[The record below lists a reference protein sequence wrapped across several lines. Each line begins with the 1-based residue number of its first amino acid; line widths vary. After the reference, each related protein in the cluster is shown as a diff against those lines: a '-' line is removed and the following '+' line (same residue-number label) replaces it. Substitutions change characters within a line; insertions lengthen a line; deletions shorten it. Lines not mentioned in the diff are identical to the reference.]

1 MIGGDPPAPSN
12 QLTSSLSSSPLAPSF
27 TLFHFSLINL
37 HRILTPGLSSS
48 SVIDSNGRR
57 EERKKFRREFR
68 FRAARSNLRYSMSN
82 LQSSSKL
89 HSNFITVYQQNGW
102 SPSKQMWACAKL
114 PLTHESPTFTN
125 DLTFR
130 HFGDSVAVDSIP
142 RLFRSI
148 LAEPVLWSSTCACMQ
163 CTKILCTPS
172 LDQDVTKSQAQT
184 NKLEKKNYK
193 HRMNAVQ

>member
-1 MIGGDPPAPSN
+1 MDGGRSGKSSGENSGSAQPVPTSAT
-12 QLTSSLSSSPLAPSF
+12 QCQTSSRLPSS
-27 TLFHFSLINL
+27 
-37 HRILTPGLSSS
+37 
-48 SVIDSNGRR
+48 
-57 EERKKFRREFR
+57 
-68 FRAARSNLRYSMSN
+68 
-82 LQSSSKL
+82 